1 MCGCLK
7 VGLLR
12 CSLQAIFLYSSIVV
26 MGVGSLARL
35 HEREP
40 WIHRWQ
46 ASFLVGV
53 DGHPQGGG
61 TTPREGCWEGR
72 VTEVGEAWRTDSA
85 ARLCLSSPPTAA
97 WDNQVFF
104 PQEYVAPGWVPQS
117 DGGPG
122 ELVRERGECSSP
134 PARCLP
140 PFPAGHFGPFALRT
154 PSSGSSQT
162 HTLHLA

>member
-1 MCGCLK
+1 M
-7 VGLLR
+7 
-12 CSLQAIFLYSSIVV
+12 V

-35 HEREP
+35 HECEP

-85 ARLCLSSPPTAA
+85 ARLCLSSPPLL
-97 WDNQVFF
+97 
-104 PQEYVAPGWVPQS
+104 PGTI
-117 DGGPG
+117 
-122 ELVRERGECSSP
+122 RSSS
-134 PARCLP
+134 RRSMWLL
-140 PFPAGHFGPFALRT
+140 AGSLSLTGVLE
-154 PSSGSSQT
+154 S
-162 HTLHLA
+162 